1 MRKVLKEVRSGRFA
15 RQWIR
20 ENAQGR
26 PNYQKLL
33 AEDIDR
39 QIERVGAS
47 LRARMP
53 WLQERRRGAPAV
65 TAARA
70 AARRAA
76 VKRAAVKRAAV
87 KRAAVKRAA
96 TKRAATKRAATKR
109 AATKHLAAKPAKRR
123 ALKRARPETAAAMRH
138 AA

>member
-20 ENAQGR
+20 ENSEGR

-33 AEDIDR
+33 AADIDH

-53 WLQERRRGAPAV
+53 WLQEKRRSAPQAPK
-65 TAARA
+65 RS
-70 AARRAA
+70 AARRR
-76 VKRAAVKRAAV
+76 V
-87 KRAAVKRAA
+87 
-96 TKRAATKRAATKR
+96 
-109 AATKHLAAKPAKRR
+109 AAKVPRKKSS
-123 ALKRARPETAAAMRH
+123 KRARSAGPAAMRH